1 MVEIVNC
8 MSLIFRVD
16 CEITENA
23 NVQEGVF
30 CCIFCLLFGFF
41 LLILWLKCRWL
52 MLDSGMVTFCCFY

>member
-8 MSLIFRVD
+8 MGLIFRLD

-41 LLILWLKCRWL
+41 LLILWLK
-52 MLDSGMVTFCCFY
+52 F